1 MAIGTVFLRV
11 VSPAFLNTDF
21 AMSQLIEFIGNH
33 TLLFIAFSMT
43 LGMLVYT
50 EYMRISSANT
60 ALSPYDATQ
69 KMNEG
74 TAVFLDVR
82 DDSEYK
88 GGHLLNSRS
97 MPVSKFAERMH
108 EIEKF
113 KDQEVV
119 VYCDNGMRS
128 SRAIAKL
135 RKAGFSQLFS
145 LAGGLTAWEKA
156 NLPTVSK

>member
-1 MAIGTVFLRV
+1 
-11 VSPAFLNTDF
+11 
-21 AMSQLIEFIGNH
+21 
-33 TLLFIAFSMT
+33 MT

-60 ALSPYDATQ
+60 ALTPYDATQ

-97 MPVSKFAERMH
+97 IPVSKFAERMH

-113 KDQEVV
+113 KNQDIV

-128 SRAIAKL
+128 IF
-135 RKAGFSQLFS
+135 AGRWFD
-145 LAGGLTAWEKA
+145 GLGK
-156 NLPTVSK
+156 S